1 MSKPDLRILTAPVSS
16 EFETMTFPVYR
27 PLLKLEPRPLH
38 PEMGDN
44 KLVQPLAIGAFL
56 EDKPVGL
63 VLAETPVK
71 GPSAPGSRD
80 PEMLS
85 LFCHKGSRDRGVG
98 RALVTQ
104 LEKALAERG
113 FARVHAVYMTG
124 KPSIAA
130 VESILRRRRW
140 SPPVARTVTVRFT
153 PDEAAA
159 TPWFGVRFLEPD
171 YEIFPWKELTPEE
184 RAEIERSHKESP
196 WISEGLEPWLHDR
209 YGFDPVSSLGL
220 RYKGEVVGWVINHR
234 LSADRLRFTCSFVRK
249 PLGSRGRIFPVFS
262 ASIARAREAGY
273 RHCLFITPVRFKTM
287 VKFIERR
294 CKRWAGF
301 VGETR
306 GSTKELAGK
315 MGKPV

>member
-16 EFETMTFPVYR
+16 GFETMTFPIYR

-38 PEMGDN
+38 PEMGDT
-44 KLVQPLAIGAFL
+44 KLVKPLAIGAFL

-63 VLAETPVK
+63 VVVETPVE
-71 GPSAPGSRD
+71 GSSDPDARD

-85 LFCHKGSRDRGVG
+85 LFCHKEFRNHGVG

-104 LEKALAERG
+104 LEKVLAERG
-113 FARVHAVYMTG
+113 FARLHAVYMTG
-124 KPSIAA
+124 KPHTAA

-140 SPPVARTVTVRFT
+140 SPPAARTVTVRFT
-153 PDEAAA
+153 PEEAAA
-159 TPWFGVRFLEPD
+159 TPWFGARFLEPE
-171 YEIFPWKELTPEE
+171 YEIFPWKELTSEE

-209 YGFDPVSSLGL
+209 YGFDPASSLGL

-234 LSADRLRFTCSFVRK
+234 LSANRLRFTCSFVRK
-249 PLGSRGRIFPVFS
+249 PLGSRGRIFPVFA

-273 RHCLFITPVRFKTM
+273 GNCIFTAPVRFKSM
-287 VKFIERR
+287 VRFIERR
-294 CKRWAGF
+294 CARWAGF

-306 GSTKELAGK
+306 GSTKELTETGK
-315 MGKPV
+315 KTV